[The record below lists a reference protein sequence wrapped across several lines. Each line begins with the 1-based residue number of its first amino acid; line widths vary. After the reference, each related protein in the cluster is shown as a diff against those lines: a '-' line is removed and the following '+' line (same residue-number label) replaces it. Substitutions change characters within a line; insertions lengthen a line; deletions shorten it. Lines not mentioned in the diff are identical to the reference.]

1 MGIELITL
9 LLFGSMLLLL
19 LTGFP
24 ISYGLGAIA
33 MVFSLWLW
41 GPESMYM
48 GYLAAVGTVN
58 YSVLV
63 CIPMFVFMGM
73 MLYYSGIADDLYDT
87 FQNWLAPVPGGLAS
101 ATVGVCTMIAALVSS
116 EAAGTLTMG
125 RIALPLMRKR
135 GYQKEIAVGCIQAGA
150 ALGFLVPPS
159 CIAILYAVIA
169 KESIGRLFLG
179 GAIPGL
185 MLASMYIIYI
195 TVRCY
200 LQPHI
205 APPVPKEERASWNEK
220 VKSLK
225 NLIMPSAIIF
235 SVVGTIMLGLTT
247 PVESAAIGVLGG
259 LIAVAIKKRLNLQL
273 ITDALMDSSK
283 LTAIMMWIFMGA
295 MTFGQIYDAL
305 GAKELIHTVT
315 TALPLGPWGVLVMI
329 QCTFFVLGMFMDDTA
344 ILFITMPIYIPII
357 SELGFDPVWF
367 GVLYII
373 NMQMAYMT
381 PPFGY
386 CLMLIKGVVPPD
398 ISMADIYRSVV
409 PFVIIQGVALALI
422 MLFPEIVLWLPRVM
436 LGGG

>member
-1 MGIELITL
+1 MGIEWITL

-24 ISYGLGAIA
+24 IAYGLGAIA
-33 MVFSLWLW
+33 MLFSLWLW
-41 GPESMYM
+41 GPQSLFMA
-48 GYLAAVGTVN
+48 YLGAVSTVN

-73 MLYYSGIADDLYDT
+73 MLYYSGIADDLYTT
-87 FQNWLAPVPGGLAS
+87 FQYWLAPIPGGLAS

-135 GYQKEIAVGCIQAGA
+135 GYQKEIATGCIQAGA

-159 CIAILYAVIA
+159 FAAILYAVIA
-169 KESIGRLFLG
+169 KESIGKLFLG

-185 MLASMYIIYI
+185 LLALMYIIYI
-195 TVRCY
+195 TIRCAI
-200 LQPHI
+200 QPHI
-205 APPVPKEERASWNEK
+205 APSIPKEERPSWNEK
-220 VKSLK
+220 IRSLRH
-225 NLIMPSAIIF
+225 LILPGTLII
-235 SVVGTIMLGLTT
+235 SVMGTIMLGLTT
-247 PVESAAIGVLGG
+247 PTESAAIGALGG
-259 LIAVAIKKRLNLQL
+259 MIAVAIKKKLSMKL
-273 ITDALMDSSK
+273 INNALMDSAK

-295 MTFGQIYDAL
+295 LTYGQIYDAL
-305 GAKELIHTVT
+305 GAKEIIHKVT
-315 TALPLGPWGVLVMI
+315 NVLPFGPWGILIMI
-329 QCTFFVLGMFMDDTA
+329 QLTFFILGMFMDDTA

-357 SELGFDPVWF
+357 DELGFHPVWF

-398 ISMADIYRSVV
+398 ISMADIYRSAI
-409 PFVIIQGVALALI
+409 PFVIIQGFALALVMI
-422 MLFPEIVLWLPRVM
+422 FPELVLWLPRVM
-436 LGGG
+436 FGG

>member
-1 MGIELITL
+1 
-9 LLFGSMLLLL
+9 
-19 LTGFP
+19 
-24 ISYGLGAIA
+24 
-33 MVFSLWLW
+33 
-41 GPESMYM
+41 
-48 GYLAAVGTVN
+48 
-58 YSVLV
+58 
-63 CIPMFVFMGM
+63 
-73 MLYYSGIADDLYDT
+73 
-87 FQNWLAPVPGGLAS
+87 
-101 ATVGVCTMIAALVSS
+101 MIAALVSS

-125 RIALPLMRKR
+125 RIALPMMLKR
-135 GYQKEIAVGCIQAGA
+135 GYQKEIATGCIQAGA

-185 MLASMYIIYI
+185 LLATMYIIYI

-200 LQPHI
+200 LQPHL
-205 APPVPKEERASWNEK
+205 APPIPKEERPSRSEK
-220 VKSLK
+220 IKSLK
-225 NLIMPSAIIF
+225 HLIMPCAIIF
-235 SVVGTIMLGLTT
+235 SVIGTIMLGLTT
-247 PVESAAIGVLGG
+247 PVESAAIGALGAM
-259 LIAVAIKKRLNLQL
+259 IAVAIKKRLSLKL
-273 ITDALMDSSK
+273 IKDALMDSSK

-305 GAKELIHTVT
+305 GAKEIIHTVT
-315 TALPLGPWGVLVMI
+315 NTLPLGPWGVLIMI
-329 QCTFFVLGMFMDDTA
+329 QLTFFVLGMFMDDTA

-357 SELGFDPVWF
+357 NDLGFHPTWF

-386 CLMLIKGVVPPD
+386 CLMLIKGVVPPE
-398 ISMADIYRSVV
+398 ITMGDIYRSVI

-422 MLFPEIVLWLPRVM
+422 MIFPELVLWLPRVM

>member
-41 GPESMYM
+41 GPESLFM
-48 GYLAAVGTVN
+48 GYLAAVSTVN
-58 YSVLV
+58 YTVLV

-73 MLYYSGIADDLYDT
+73 MLYYSGIADDLFNT

-125 RIALPLMRKR
+125 RIALPLMLKR

-185 MLASMYIIYI
+185 MLAVMYIIYI
-195 TVRCY
+195 TVRCSI
-200 LQPHI
+200 QPHI
-205 APPVPKEERASWNEK
+205 APPIPIEERVSWNEK
-220 VKSLK
+220 IRSLRH
-225 NLIMPSAIIF
+225 LILPFSIIF
-235 SVVGTIMLGLTT
+235 TVIGTIMLGLTT
-247 PVESAAIGVLGG
+247 PVESAAIGVVGG
-259 LIAVAIKKRLNLQL
+259 LIAVAIKGRLNLKLMQN
-273 ITDALMDSSK
+273 ALMDSSK

-295 MTFGQIYDAL
+295 MTFGQIYDGL

-315 TALPLGPWGVLVMI
+315 TALPLGPWGVLIMI
-329 QCTFFVLGMFMDDTA
+329 QCTFFILGMFMDDTA

-357 SELGFDPVWF
+357 SELGFHPTWF

-398 ISMADIYRSVV
+398 ITMGDIYRSVI
-409 PFVIIQGVALALI
+409 PFVIIQGIALGLV
-422 MLFPEIVLWLPRVM
+422 MVFPELVLWLPRVM
-436 LGGG
+436 LGGN

>member
-1 MGIELITL
+1 MGIEIITI

-24 ISYGLGAIA
+24 ISYGLGSIA

-73 MLYYSGIADDLYDT
+73 LLYYSGIADDLYDT

-125 RIALPLMRKR
+125 RIALPMMLKR
-135 GYQKEIAVGCIQAGA
+135 GYQKEIATGCIQAGA

-200 LQPHI
+200 LQPHL
-205 APPVPKEERASWNEK
+205 APPIPKEERPSRSEK
-220 VKSLK
+220 IKSLRH
-225 NLIMPSAIIF
+225 LIMPFAIIS
-235 SVVGTIMLGLTT
+235 SVIGTIMLGLTT
-247 PVESAAIGVLGG
+247 PVESAAIGALGAM
-259 LIAVAIKKRLNLQL
+259 IAVAIKKRLNLKL
-273 ITDALMDSSK
+273 LKDALMDSSK
-283 LTAIMMWIFMGA
+283 LTALMMWIFMGA

-305 GAKELIHTVT
+305 GAKEIIQSVT
-315 TALPLGPWGVLVMI
+315 HILPYGPWGVLIMI
-329 QCTFFVLGMFMDDTA
+329 QCTFFILGMFMDDTA

-357 SELGFDPVWF
+357 NELGFNSTWF

-386 CLMLIKGVVPPD
+386 CLMLIKGVVPPE
-398 ISMADIYRSVV
+398 ISMADIYRSVI
-409 PFVIIQGVALALI
+409 PFVIIQGIALALI
-422 MLFPEIVLWLPRVM
+422 MIFPELVLWLPRVM

>member
-1 MGIELITL
+1 MGIELITV

-24 ISYGLGAIA
+24 ISYGLGAVA

-41 GPESMYM
+41 GPESLFMA
-48 GYLAAVGTVN
+48 YLAAVSTVN
-58 YSVLV
+58 YTVLV

-73 MLYYSGIADDLYDT
+73 MLYYSGIADDLFTT
-87 FQNWLAPVPGGLAS
+87 FQYWLAPIPGGLAS
-101 ATVGVCTMIAALVSS
+101 ATIGVCTMIAALVSS

-135 GYQKEIAVGCIQAGA
+135 GYQKEISVGCIQAGA

-159 CIAILYAVIA
+159 FIAILYAVIA

-185 MLASMYIIYI
+185 LLAVMYIIYI
-195 TVRCY
+195 TIRCKIH
-200 LQPHI
+200 PHI
-205 APPVPKEERASWNEK
+205 APTIPKGERPSRREK
-220 VKSLK
+220 IRSLRH
-225 NLIMPSAIIF
+225 LILPSALIF
-235 SVVGTIMLGLTT
+235 SVMGTIMMGLTT
-247 PVESAAIGVLGG
+247 PVESAAMGAMGGV
-259 LIAVAIKKRLNLQL
+259 IAVAIKKKLTLKL
-273 ITDALMDSSK
+273 IKNALMDSSK

-295 MTFGQIYDAL
+295 LTFGQIYDAL
-305 GAKELIHTVT
+305 GAKEIIHTVT
-315 TALPLGPWGVLVMI
+315 HALPLGPWGVLIMI
-329 QCTFFVLGMFMDDTA
+329 QLTFFILGMFMDDTA

-357 SELGFDPVWF
+357 NEMGFHPVWF

-398 ISMADIYRSVV
+398 ISMGDIYRSVI
-409 PFVIIQGVALALI
+409 PFVIIQGICLALI
-422 MLFPEIVLWLPRVM
+422 MIFPELVLWLPRVM
-436 LGGG
+436 LGG

>member
-1 MGIELITL
+1 MGIEWITI

-41 GPESMYM
+41 GPESLMM

-58 YSVLV
+58 YTVLV

-73 MLYYSGIADDLYDT
+73 MLYYSGIADDLFTT
-87 FQNWLAPVPGGLAS
+87 FQYWLAPIPGGLAS
-101 ATVGVCTMIAALVSS
+101 ATIGVCTMIAALVSS

-159 CIAILYAVIA
+159 FIAILYAVIA

-185 MLASMYIIYI
+185 MLAVMYVIYI
-195 TVRCY
+195 TIRCKIH
-200 LQPHI
+200 PHI
-205 APPVPKEERASWNEK
+205 APTIPKSERPSRREK
-220 VKSLK
+220 IRSLRH
-225 NLIMPSAIIF
+225 LILPCALIF
-235 SVVGTIMLGLTT
+235 SVMGTIMMGLTT
-247 PVESAAIGVLGG
+247 PVESAAMGAMGG
-259 LIAVAIKKRLNLQL
+259 IIAVAIKGKLSFKL
-273 ITDALMDSSK
+273 IKDALSDSSK

-295 MTFGQIYDAL
+295 LTFGQIYDAL
-305 GAKELIHTVT
+305 GAKEIIHTVT
-315 TALPLGPWGVLVMI
+315 HALPLGPWGVLIMI
-329 QCTFFVLGMFMDDTA
+329 QCTFFILGMFMDDTA

-357 SELGFDPVWF
+357 NELGFHPVWF

-398 ISMADIYRSVV
+398 ISMGDIYRSVI
-409 PFVIIQGVALALI
+409 PFVIIQGIALALI
-422 MLFPEIVLWLPRVM
+422 MIFPELVLWLPRVM

>member
-33 MVFSLWLW
+33 MIFSLWLW

-200 LQPHI
+200 FQPHI
-205 APPVPKEERASWNEK
+205 APPVPMEERASWNEK
-220 VKSLK
+220 IKSLR
-225 NLIMPSAIIF
+225 NLILPFAIIF

-259 LIAVAIKKRLNLQL
+259 LIAVAIKKKLNLKL

-305 GAKELIHTVT
+305 GAKELIYTVT
-315 TALPLGPWGVLVMI
+315 TALPLGPWGVLIMI
-329 QCTFFVLGMFMDDTA
+329 QCTFFILGMFMDDTA

-386 CLMLIKGVVPPD
+386 CLMLIKGVVPSD

-422 MLFPEIVLWLPRVM
+422 MLFPELVLWLPGVM

>member
-1 MGIELITL
+1 MGIEWITL

-24 ISYGLGAIA
+24 ICYGLGATA
-33 MVFSLWLW
+33 MLFSLWLW
-41 GPESMYM
+41 GPQSLYM
-48 GYLAAVGTVN
+48 AYLAAVSTVN

-73 MLYYSGIADDLYDT
+73 MLYYSGIADDLYTT
-87 FQNWLAPVPGGLAS
+87 FQYWLAPIPGGLAS

-135 GYQKEIAVGCIQAGA
+135 GYQKEIATGCIQAGA

-159 CIAILYAVIA
+159 FAAILYAVIA

-185 MLASMYIIYI
+185 LLAVMYVVYI
-195 TVRCY
+195 TIRCKI
-200 LQPHI
+200 QPHI
-205 APPVPKEERASWNEK
+205 APPIPKAERPSRKEK
-220 VKSLK
+220 IRSLRH
-225 NLIMPSAIIF
+225 LILPSILIF
-235 SVVGTIMLGLTT
+235 SVMGTIMMGLTT
-247 PVESAAIGVLGG
+247 PTESAAIGALGG
-259 LIAVAIKKRLNLQL
+259 VIAVAIKKKLSLKL
-273 ITDALMDSSK
+273 IKNALGDSSK

-295 MTFGQIYDAL
+295 LTFGQIYDAL
-305 GAKELIHTVT
+305 GAKEIIHKVT
-315 TALPLGPWGVLVMI
+315 NALPLGPWGILIMI
-329 QCTFFVLGMFMDDTA
+329 QMTFFILGMFMDDTA

-357 SELGFDPVWF
+357 DELGFHPVWF

-398 ISMADIYRSVV
+398 ITMADIYRSVI
-409 PFVIIQGVALALI
+409 PFVIIQGICLALVMI
-422 MLFPEIVLWLPRVM
+422 FPELVLWLPRVM
-436 LGGG
+436 FGG

>member
-1 MGIELITL
+1 
-9 LLFGSMLLLL
+9 
-19 LTGFP
+19 
-24 ISYGLGAIA
+24 
-33 MVFSLWLW
+33 
-41 GPESMYM
+41 
-48 GYLAAVGTVN
+48 
-58 YSVLV
+58 
-63 CIPMFVFMGM
+63 MFVFMGM

-135 GYQKEIAVGCIQAGA
+135 GYQKEIATGCIQAGA

-205 APPVPKEERASWNEK
+205 APPVPKEERAPWNEK
-220 VKSLK
+220 IKSLRH
-225 NLIMPSAIIF
+225 LIMPFAIIF
-235 SVVGTIMLGLTT
+235 SVIGTIMLGLTT

-259 LIAVAIKKRLNLQL
+259 LIAVGIKRRLNLAL
-273 ITDALMDSSK
+273 IKNALMDSAK
-283 LTAIMMWIFMGA
+283 LTSIMMWIFMGA

-305 GAKELIHTVT
+305 GAKEIIHTVT

-329 QCTFFVLGMFMDDTA
+329 QITFFILGMFMDDTA

-357 SELGFDPVWF
+357 NELGFNPTWF

-409 PFVIIQGVALALI
+409 PFVIIQGVALGLI
-422 MLFPEIVLWLPRVM
+422 MLFPELVLWLPRVM

>member
-1 MGIELITL
+1 
-9 LLFGSMLLLL
+9 MLLLL

-205 APPVPKEERASWNEK
+205 APPVPKEERASWDEK

-259 LIAVAIKKRLNLQL
+259 LIAVGIKKRLNLAL
-273 ITDALMDSSK
+273 IKNALMDSSK

-305 GAKELIHTVT
+305 GAKELIYTVT

-329 QCTFFVLGMFMDDTA
+329 QCTFFILGMFMDDTA

-398 ISMADIYRSVV
+398 ISMADIYRSVI

>member
-1 MGIELITL
+1 MGIEWITL

-24 ISYGLGAIA
+24 ISYGLGAVA
-33 MVFSLWLW
+33 LVFSLFLW
-41 GPESMYM
+41 GPESLLM
-48 GYLAAVGTVN
+48 GYMAAVSTVN
-58 YSVLV
+58 YTVLV

-73 MLYYSGIADDLYDT
+73 MLYYSGIADDLFNT
-87 FQNWLAPVPGGLAS
+87 FQYWLAPIPGGLAS
-101 ATVGVCTMIAALVSS
+101 ATIGVCTMIAALVSS

-159 CIAILYAVIA
+159 FIAILYAVIA

-185 MLASMYIIYI
+185 LLAVMYIIYI
-195 TVRCY
+195 TIRCKIH
-200 LQPHI
+200 PHI
-205 APPVPKEERASWNEK
+205 APTIPKEERPSWPEK
-220 VKSLK
+220 IRSLRH
-225 NLIMPSAIIF
+225 LILPCLLIF
-235 SVVGTIMLGLTT
+235 SVMGTIMLGLTT
-247 PVESAAIGVLGG
+247 PVESAAMGALGG
-259 LIAVAIKKRLNLQL
+259 IIAVAIKRKLSFKL
-273 ITDALMDSSK
+273 INDALTDSAK

-295 MTFGQIYDAL
+295 LTFGQIYDAL
-305 GAKELIHTVT
+305 GAKEIIHTVT
-315 TALPLGPWGVLVMI
+315 HALPLGPWGVLIMI
-329 QCTFFVLGMFMDDTA
+329 QCTFFILGMFMDDTA

-357 SELGFDPVWF
+357 NELGFHPVWF

-398 ISMADIYRSVV
+398 ISMADIYRSVI
-409 PFVIIQGVALALI
+409 PFVIIQGIALALI
-422 MLFPEIVLWLPRVM
+422 MAFPQLVLWLPGVM

>member
-1 MGIELITL
+1 
-9 LLFGSMLLLL
+9 MLLLL

-225 NLIMPSAIIF
+225 NLIMPAAIIF

-259 LIAVAIKKRLNLQL
+259 LIAVAIKKRLNLKL

-329 QCTFFVLGMFMDDTA
+329 QCTFFILGMFMDDTA

-436 LGGG
+436 LGG

>member
-205 APPVPKEERASWNEK
+205 APPVPKEERASWDEK

-259 LIAVAIKKRLNLQL
+259 LIAVGIKKRLNLAL
-273 ITDALMDSSK
+273 IKNALMDSSK

-305 GAKELIHTVT
+305 GAKELIYTVT

-329 QCTFFVLGMFMDDTA
+329 QCTFFILGMFMDDTA

-398 ISMADIYRSVV
+398 ISMADIYRSVI

>member
-1 MGIELITL
+1 MGIEWVTL

-24 ISYGLGAIA
+24 IAYGLGAVA

-41 GPESMYM
+41 GPQSLLI
-48 GYLAAVGTVN
+48 GYYAAVSTIN
-58 YSVLV
+58 YTVLV
-63 CIPMFVFMGM
+63 CIPMFIFMGM
-73 MLYYSGIADDLYDT
+73 LLYYSGIADDLFTT
-87 FQNWLAPVPGGLAS
+87 FSYWLAPIPGGLAS

-159 CIAILYAVIA
+159 FVAILYAVIA

-185 MLASMYIIYI
+185 LLAMMYIAYI
-195 TVRCY
+195 TVRCK
-200 LQPHI
+200 LQPEL
-205 APPVPKEERASWNEK
+205 APRIPKDE
-220 VKSLK
+220 
-225 NLIMPSAIIF
+225 MPSMEEKIRSLRHLILPFILIF
-235 SVVGTIMLGLTT
+235 SVMGTIMLGITT
-247 PVESAAIGVLGG
+247 PVESAAMGALGG
-259 LIAVAIKKRLNLQL
+259 IIAVIIKKKLSFKL
-273 ITDALMDSSK
+273 IKDALVDSSNM
-283 LTAIMMWIFMGA
+283 TAIMMWIFMGA
-295 MTFGQIYDAL
+295 LTFGQIYDAL
-305 GAKELIHTVT
+305 GAKEIIISVT
-315 TALPLGPWGVLVMI
+315 HALPFGPWGVLIMI
-329 QCTFFVLGMFMDDTA
+329 QLTFFVLGMFMDDTA

-357 SELGFDPVWF
+357 TTLGFDPVWF

-386 CLMLIKGVVPPD
+386 CLILIKGVVPPD
-398 ISMADIYRSVV
+398 ITMADIYRSVI
-409 PFVIIQGVALALI
+409 PFVIIQGVCLALI
-422 MLFPEIVLWLPRVM
+422 MLFPELVLWLPRMM
-436 LGGG
+436 LGG

>member
-1 MGIELITL
+1 
-9 LLFGSMLLLL
+9 MLLLL

-41 GPESMYM
+41 GPQSMLM
-48 GYLAAVGTVN
+48 GYLAAVSTVK
-58 YSVLV
+58 YTVLV

-73 MLYYSGIADDLYDT
+73 MLYYSGIADDLFTT
-87 FQNWLAPVPGGLAS
+87 FQYWLAPIPGGLAS

-159 CIAILYAVIA
+159 FIAILYAVIA

-185 MLASMYIIYI
+185 LLAIMYIIYI
-195 TVRCY
+195 TIRCKI
-200 LQPHI
+200 QPEI
-205 APPVPKEERASWNEK
+205 APTIPKAERPSQREK
-220 VKSLK
+220 IRSLRH
-225 NLIMPSAIIF
+225 LILPSILIF
-235 SVVGTIMLGLTT
+235 SVMGTIMMGLTT
-247 PVESAAIGVLGG
+247 PVESAAIGAVGG
-259 LIAVAIKKRLNLQL
+259 VIAVAIKKKLSWKL
-273 ITDALMDSSK
+273 IKDALMDSSR

-295 MTFGQIYDAL
+295 LTFGQIYDAL
-305 GAKELIHTVT
+305 GAKEIIEKVT
-315 TALPLGPWGVLVMI
+315 HALPLGPWGILIMI
-329 QCTFFVLGMFMDDTA
+329 QITFFILGMFMDDTA

-357 SELGFDPVWF
+357 DELGFHPVWF

-398 ISMADIYRSVV
+398 ISMADIYRSVI
-409 PFVIIQGVALALI
+409 PFVIIQGIALGLI
-422 MLFPEIVLWLPRVM
+422 MIFPELVLWLPRVM
-436 LGGG
+436 LGG